1 LSENK
6 RIIHELLRITRESR
20 KIALATV
27 VKVSGSAYKREGS
40 KMLIDDN
47 GRIYGVIS
55 GGCLERDVAEVALQV
70 IESGKPILKRYHLD
84 EDLVWGLGLG
94 CPGTVDIYIEPVKK
108 ATLTHLNG
116 NPVQEPVKSIESLN
130 PFQEWLKCLKLETE
144 GVLTTVMNTS
154 SSKDLLLGSRVFI
167 TENNNQVGHF
177 VPQELNQIVSE
188 IAFQKINQQS
198 PKSETRTISLS
209 NGEWVNIFFDVNVS
223 TYELIIF
230 GAGHDAIPLSKLSL
244 QLSFKT
250 TVVDPRPA
258 YATNERFPGAQ
269 IISVD
274 AEKYRSHVVIG
285 PRSYIVIMNHHLER
299 DQASLEFALNSDS
312 PYVGMLG
319 PRSRCNKILDSIQL
333 RDAPPFTQIHNPIG
347 LDIGAESS
355 EEIALSILSEI
366 LAVRNGHAGGFLR
379 SRKGIESNRIHQ
391 PLVFAVRETKSN
403 CLI

>member
-1 LSENK
+1 MSENK
-6 RIIHELLRITRESR
+6 TFIDELLKRTNDDR

-40 KMLIDDN
+40 KMLIDEN
-47 GRIYGVIS
+47 GRTNGVIS
-55 GGCLERDVAEVALQV
+55 GGCLERDVAEVSLQV
-70 IESGKPILKRYHLD
+70 IESGLPTLKQYHLD

-94 CPGTVDIYIEPVKK
+94 CPGTVDIYIEPVKQTSM
-108 ATLTHLNG
+108 AYLDASGLH
-116 NPVQEPVKSIESLN
+116 E
-130 PFQEWLKCLKLETE
+130 PFQDAKKIDPFQKWVKCLQQEKE
-144 GVLTTVMNTS
+144 GVLATVMNTS
-154 SSKDLLLGSRVFI
+154 SSKELFQGSRVFI
-167 TENNNQVGHF
+167 TTNNQVGQF
-177 VPQELNQIVSE
+177 FPQELNRTVCD
-188 IAFQKINQQS
+188 IAYQKINQQS
-198 PKSETRTISLS
+198 PKSESRTIYLS
-209 NGEWVNIFFDVNVS
+209 NGEWVDIFFDVNLP

-244 QLSFKT
+244 QLGFKT

-258 YATNERFPGAQ
+258 YATTERFPGAE

-285 PRSYIVIMNHHLER
+285 PRTYTVIMNHHLER

-312 PYVGMLG
+312 PYVGVLG
-319 PRSRCNKILDSIQL
+319 PRSRCNKILDSIQM
-333 RDAPPFTQIHNPIG
+333 RDEQPLSQLHNPIG

-391 PLVFAVRETKSN
+391 PLVLDVRETKSD